1 MSFEWPV
8 RAAGRHLRRTTGR
21 VWPPGDRL
29 IGHLPRSTLAA
40 VALKSCRLDS
50 YAGRDPYA
58 FRRLEHFLRS
68 ISFMRPSQ
76 LLAPFERVS
85 GPMTGRLRG
94 RTGWDS
100 PSLSAGAWEGG
111 LRDHAPA

>member
-40 VALKSCRLDS
+40 VALKSRRLDS
-50 YAGRDPYA
+50 YAGRLPYA
-58 FRRLEHFLRS
+58 SGTLSLPALNLVH
-68 ISFMRPSQ
+68 
-76 LLAPFERVS
+76 ATERVL
-85 GPMTGRLRG
+85 GPIRASEWST
-94 RTGWDS
+94 
-100 PSLSAGAWEGG
+100 EG
-111 LRDHAPA
+111 